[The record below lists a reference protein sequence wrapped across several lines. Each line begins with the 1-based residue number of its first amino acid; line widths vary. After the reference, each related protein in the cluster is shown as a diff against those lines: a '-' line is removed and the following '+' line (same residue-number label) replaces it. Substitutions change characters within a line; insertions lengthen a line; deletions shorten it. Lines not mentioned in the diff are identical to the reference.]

1 MNKLILSEEFL
12 RMQRL
17 AGIITESQF
26 KNMKEAIVNTVSDN
40 LSDIFD
46 EKTKKLKPEVK
57 NNIIKGL
64 DIIKKQFPD
73 LKIID
78 HFIVGAAVTY
88 QYEDGSD
95 IDTTVVLDP
104 TVTKEKSKE
113 GFLFMEGCL
122 SIPSSLSKPTRTIRA
137 CKVVVDTDNL
147 GELTFEINPEG
158 DKANESISKETMMTV
173 IVQHEIDHLD
183 GFTIKDRVYNTQVVK
198 KVDFGRNEKIV
209 MKSKEGEMVEVK
221 FKNANKLF
229 LQGYEIV

>member
-1 MNKLILSEEFL
+1 MKLIVDKGSNGLTTKEFTEYLKTPVLKSEITQQEADEL
-12 RMQRL
+12 RTQL
-17 AGIITESQF
+17 EQGLTEYPGLGISATQ
-26 KNMKEAIVNTVSDN
+26 
-40 LSDIFD
+40 L
-46 EKTKKLKPEVK
+46 
-57 NNIIKGL
+57 G
-64 DIIKKQFPD
+64 IKKRACYIKLGDEELFLVNP
-73 LKIID
+73 
-78 HFIVGAAVTY
+78 IV
-88 QYEDGSD
+88 
-95 IDTTVVLDP
+95 
-104 TVTKEKSKE
+104 KEKSKE

-122 SIPSSLSKPTRTIRA
+122 SIPSSLTKPTRTIRA
-137 CKVVVDTDNL
+137 TKVVVMTDNL

-221 FKNANKLF
+221 FKNANKYF

>member
-1 MNKLILSEEFL
+1 MKLIVDKGSNGLTTKEFTEYLKTPCPKTEFKQYEADML
-12 RMQRL
+12 RKQL
-17 AGIITESQF
+17 EQGLTEYPGLGISATQ
-26 KNMKEAIVNTVSDN
+26 
-40 LSDIFD
+40 L
-46 EKTKKLKPEVK
+46 
-57 NNIIKGL
+57 G
-64 DIIKKQFPD
+64 IKKRACYIKFGDEELFLVNPM
-73 LKIID
+73 I
-78 HFIVGAAVTY
+78 
-88 QYEDGSD
+88 
-95 IDTTVVLDP
+95 
-104 TVTKEKSKE
+104 KEKSKE

-122 SIPSSLSKPTRTIRA
+122 SIPSSLTKPTRTIRA

-209 MKSKEGEMVEVK
+209 MKSKEGELVEVK

>member
-1 MNKLILSEEFL
+1 MKLIVDKGSNGLTTKEFVEYLKTPVLKSE
-12 RMQRL
+12 
-17 AGIITESQF
+17 ITQQ
-26 KNMKEAIVNTVSDN
+26 EA
-40 LSDIFD
+40 D
-46 EKTKKLKPEVK
+46 ELKKQLE
-57 NNIIKGL
+57 KGL
-64 DIIKKQFPD
+64 TDYPGLGISATQLGIKKRACYIKFGEEELFLVNPM
-73 LKIID
+73 I
-78 HFIVGAAVTY
+78 
-88 QYEDGSD
+88 
-95 IDTTVVLDP
+95 
-104 TVTKEKSKE
+104 KEKSKE

-122 SIPSSLSKPTRTIRA
+122 SIPSSLTKPIRTIRA
-137 CKVVVDTDNL
+137 SKVIVQTDNL

-183 GFTIKDRVYNTQVVK
+183 GFTIKDRIYNTQVVK